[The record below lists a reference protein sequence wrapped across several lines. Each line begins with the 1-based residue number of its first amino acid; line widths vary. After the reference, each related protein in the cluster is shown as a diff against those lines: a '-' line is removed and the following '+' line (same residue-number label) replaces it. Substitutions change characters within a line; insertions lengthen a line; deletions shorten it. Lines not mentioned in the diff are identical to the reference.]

1 MSLKSAFPHAV
12 TDTCTGEEETGAMV
26 SLGNGDTG
34 VSCPT
39 PFKRSLEWFFLT
51 NPMREEERF

>member
-34 VSCPT
+34 VSCPNS
-39 PFKRSLEWFFLT
+39 FEGSLECFFLT
-51 NPMREEERF
+51 HYHAEEERF